1 MAIFTLQELKS
12 MITVSM
18 GDYKTA
24 KGDAKLVTKDL
35 GSCVG
40 IAMWDSKA
48 DIGGLLHIML
58 PHHVSPDSV
67 AGTFN
72 PAKYA
77 DTGLDEMVGALVRQ
91 GALRSRLQVKICGA
105 AHMLKMDNVPESE
118 DISSRNLAAVE
129 KKLSELKIPIIASD
143 VGGYRPRTMVFEP
156 GSGSLMV
163 VLGGKTCKLM

>member
-1 MAIFTLQELKS
+1 MAIFTLEELKS
-12 MITVSM
+12 MITVNI

-24 KGDAKLVTKDL
+24 KGDAKLVTRDL

-40 IAMWDSKA
+40 IAMWDGKA
-48 DIGGLLHIML
+48 NVGGLLHIML
-58 PHHVSPDSV
+58 PQHVLSDS
-67 AGTFN
+67 AEKTFN

-91 GALRSRLQVKICGA
+91 GALQSRLQVKICGA
-105 AHMLKMDNVPESE
+105 AHMLKMDNVPEGE

-129 KKLSELKIPIIASD
+129 KKLSELKIPIVASD

-163 VLGGKTCKLM
+163 VLSGKTCKLM